1 MFPHG
6 RLRSVYTM
14 ISPRSRAAATAI
26 ALAVLLAAPSTALA
40 APGPGTRPDAPPAAH
55 AATGPSLEVPR
66 PTGPYATGRDTLH
79 LTDWSRPDPWVPA
92 AGPRQLMV
100 SVHYPA
106 LPGSGTT
113 TAPYMT
119 TDEARLMLASRGL
132 EDVIPA
138 TTVSATLTH
147 ARLAARPAH
156 GRFPLVV
163 LSPGFGTP
171 RTTLTGLAED
181 LASRGYVVA
190 TVDHAHESTGTTF
203 PGGRLLTCAACEQT
217 ATTGMAA
224 VATGRAKDLSFVLDR
239 LTGRHPAWRHAHMID
254 PHRIGM
260 AGHSIGGNATASTMA
275 ADHRVRAGVDMDGT
289 FFDPVP
295 AGGLDGRPFLM
306 LGTAS
311 DHHPR
316 GEDESWDEGWAQLD
330 GWKRWLTVTD
340 SGHFTFTDVPAL
352 GGQLG
357 MVDPEAPLSG
367 ERSMRI
373 TRDYVAAFFDLHLRG
388 TPQPLLD
395 GPTPDNPEVG
405 FQQP

>member
-1 MFPHG
+1 
-6 RLRSVYTM
+6 M
-14 ISPRSRAAATAI
+14 ISPRSRATATAI
-26 ALAVLLAAPSTALA
+26 TLAVLLALPTTASA
-40 APGPGTRPDAPPAAH
+40 APGPATRPDATPAAH
-55 AATGPSLEVPR
+55 AVTGPSLEVPR
-66 PTGPYATGRDTLH
+66 PTGPYAAGRDTLH
-79 LTDWSRPDPWVPA
+79 LTDRSRPDPWVPA
-92 AGPRQLMV
+92 AGARQLMV

-106 LPGSGTT
+106 RPGSGTT

-132 EDVIPA
+132 EDVVPA

-147 ARLAARPAH
+147 ARLAARPAP

-171 RTTLTGLAED
+171 RSTLTGLAED

-190 TVDHAHESTGTTF
+190 TVDHAYESTGTTF
-203 PGGRLLTCAACEQT
+203 PGGRLLTCVACERT
-217 ATTGMAA
+217 EG
-224 VATGRAKDLSFVLDR
+224 TGRAGLAAVSKGRAADLSFVLDR
-239 LTGRHPAWRHAHMID
+239 LTGRHPAWRHARMID
-254 PHRIGM
+254 PDRIGM

-306 LGTAS
+306 LGTAA
-311 DHHPR
+311 DHHPG
-316 GEDESWDEGWAQLD
+316 GEDESWDEGWARLD
-330 GWKRWLTVTD
+330 GWKRWLTVTG

-405 FQQP
+405 FQH